1 MNSNNEKS
9 DSDIYKSTFLDEVY
23 EVLPYLL
30 SILILMSIGIILL
43 IMDLFSSE
51 SGFSI
56 CCTPG
61 IMGIVVILTGVMIL
75 KHDVFYKQKMIDG
88 EWYPETGLW
97 GGGIIIFGI
106 LMIIVA
112 IMFML
117 YYMVIGMAV

>member
-1 MNSNNEKS
+1 MNSNDEEP
-9 DSDIYKSTFLDEVY
+9 DSDIYKSTFPDEVF

-30 SILILMSIGIILL
+30 VILVLLSIGSILF
-43 IMDLFSSE
+43 IMDLFASE

-75 KHDVFYKQKMIDG
+75 KHDVFYKQKMIDRDD
-88 EWYPETGLW
+88 YPETGLW
-97 GGGIIIFGI
+97 GGGIILFGI

-112 IMFML
+112 IMILL
-117 YYMVIGMAV
+117 YYMVV